1 MEGTVIIAWILLD
14 LDKTISLDWIF
25 SIRYFVGPKG
35 QGCLVCILN
44 FPSIASFCLL
54 LVHCQKWNSSI
65 CSFHFVEFPL
75 FRNISLRSSC
85 ALQSFTIASTRNF
98 SSFKSQ
104 NFYRQSNYQPVVFD
118 TLQQHSSTFKVRKT
132 SFNAKINVPIFVWN
146 GNQEKIDGW
155 AKRQPGVVGWRP
167 DFFETIDKLSF
178 FVLIQKCN

>member
-1 MEGTVIIAWILLD
+1 MWSLLGTRVSHLHFEF
-14 LDKTISLDWIF
+14 SLDC
-25 SIRYFVGPKG
+25 
-35 QGCLVCILN
+35 Q
-44 FPSIASFCLL
+44 LL
-54 LVHCQKWNSSI
+54 QLVHCQKWNSSI

-118 TLQQHSSTFKVRKT
+118 TLQQHSSTFKGRKT
-132 SFNAKINVPIFVWN
+132 SFNGKLNVPVLTWI
-146 GNQEKIDGW
+146 KISSEMELNKKIEDW

-167 DFFETIDKLSF
+167 DFFETIGKLEF
-178 FVLIQKCN
+178 FVLIQRCN